1 MISTKVTVT
10 TTATLIVPAGDKY
23 RTVYVHNG
31 GGSTIYVGGASV
43 TTATG
48 FHLGN
53 NESQDFVVPTN
64 EKLYAVVNSS
74 TNDIIVLTPD
84 LD

>member
-1 MISTKVTVT
+1 MISTKVTVA
-10 TTATLIVPAGDKY
+10 TTATLIVPADDKY
-23 RTVYVHNG
+23 RTVYIHNG
-31 GGSTIYVGGASV
+31 GGSTIYVGAASV